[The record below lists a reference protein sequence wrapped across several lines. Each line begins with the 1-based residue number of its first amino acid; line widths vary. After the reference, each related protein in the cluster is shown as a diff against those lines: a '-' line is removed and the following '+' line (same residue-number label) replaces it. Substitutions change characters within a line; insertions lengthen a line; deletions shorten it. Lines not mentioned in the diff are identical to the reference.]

1 MLNHDPRFGVKYVV
15 GKGMIRE
22 EYSGLDNEQQ
32 MKKAKTHYDL
42 HNHAQQNYRE
52 RDIPTFCVFLLHSPP
67 TRERERLKKELITR
81 EEIRRRNERKIFTR
95 EAFKMFCFSVT

>member
-1 MLNHDPRFGVKYVV
+1 
-15 GKGMIRE
+15 MIRE

-52 RDIPTFCVFLLHSPP
+52 RDIPTFCVFLLQSPP
-67 TRERERLKKELITR
+67 TRERERETEKRINYKGRDPSKKR
-81 EEIRRRNERKIFTR
+81 EENIHQG
-95 EAFKMFCFSVT
+95 SL